1 MSGQRKANKKQT
13 YGICSVDVKPQFKL
27 SGVNLALIYKPVYV
41 KWQLLSP
48 GQHIKVCYCKLEPY
62 FLLTVHCSLTIE
74 RILSC
79 PDGGLF
85 HLEEIVTSQLRIPLP
100 IVWSSPLSQKAPAS
114 TPGGQVT
121 QTSQRVKP
129 STDQG
134 CQRLDVALF
143 PKYCPRSELIFVA
156 TVVEIRRRNV
166 FRKEFKILFT
176 S

>member
-1 MSGQRKANKKQT
+1 MN
-13 YGICSVDVKPQFKL
+13 
-27 SGVNLALIYKPVYV
+27 YKPVFV
-41 KWQLLSP
+41 KWQLVSP
-48 GQHIKVCYCKLEPY
+48 GQHIKVCSCKLEPY

-74 RILSC
+74 RFLSC

-121 QTSQRVKP
+121 KTSQRLKP
-129 STDQG
+129 PTDQS

-143 PKYCPRSELIFVA
+143 PKCCPRSELIFVA
-156 TVVEIRRRNV
+156 TDVEFFSWRRNV
-166 FRKEFKILFT
+166 FRKEVKYYLLLE
-176 S
+176 

>member
-1 MSGQRKANKKQT
+1 MRVVGSPKSRQAVAGLQNLKRRRKTTIQAFWSQSCFEIQTSICQEASGQDKEL
-13 YGICSVDVKPQFKL
+13 CS
-27 SGVNLALIYKPVYV
+27 
-41 KWQLLSP
+41 
-48 GQHIKVCYCKLEPY
+48 CKLEPY
-62 FLLTVHCSLTIE
+62 FLLTVDSSLTIE
-74 RILSC
+74 RFLSC
-79 PDGGLF
+79 SDGGLF